1 MSTSDKRVAATYQY
15 DPLDRLTDAQGARRF
30 YNNTRLATVIEGER
44 STCFFEHD
52 TQPLALQRSGTAADT
67 TLLATDAQTS
77 VLTSLP
83 ATASPSVH
91 HYTPYGHQA
100 AASGLSGVPGF
111 NGEHPDPLTG
121 HYLLGQGYRA
131 FNPVLM
137 RFNSPD
143 SLSPFEEGGIN
154 AYAYCEGDPINQTD
168 PSGHTP
174 LFLKGILRALNLMK
188 KSNKVPA
195 SNNTVSSTLSNVS
208 ADATTAGPSKT
219 AYTPEALTDV
229 TKPFDPPPYIVGY
242 DMSDSIPSTR
252 NISPPPYASRPP
264 RYEFKG
270 GITLFAPPDISNLPP
285 AYPGIKRRAE
295 RPLPP
300 LMDPEPRLPPQV
312 VARNRSAVPILTR
325 QIREGTLVVGR
336 RR

>member
-1 MSTSDKRVAATYQY
+1 NWPQFKAKRCLRNPGLFT
-15 DPLDRLTDAQGARRF
+15 
-30 YNNTRLATVIEGER
+30 
-44 STCFFEHD
+44 
-52 TQPLALQRSGTAADT
+52 ALDT
-67 TLLATDAQTS
+67 TLLTTDAHAS
-77 VLTSLP
+77 VLRSLP
-83 ATASPSVH
+83 SSANPSVH
-91 HYTPYGHQA
+91 HYTPYGHRA
-100 AASGLSGVPGF
+100 LVSSLPGF
-111 NGEHPDPLTG
+111 NGEQPDPLTG
-121 HYLLGQGYRA
+121 HYLLGQGFRA

-143 SLSPFEEGGIN
+143 SLSPFQEGGIN

-174 LFLKGILRALNLMK
+174 LFLKGILRALKLMK

-270 GITLFAPPDISNLPP
+270 GITLFAPPDINNLPP
-285 AYPGIKRRAE
+285 AYPGIKRRAA
-295 RPLPP
+295 RHLPP